1 MIKNNNYYLQEKQKF
16 INNNEKD
23 ILNYINS
30 LLTSTDIVKKFSNC
44 GISERRLRR
53 YIYQVAKGNGLSQ
66 LLESSTRKYT
76 NCNLLVKND
85 LVSKAITKKYE
96 ASKSLI
102 FKKIEEGLPLS
113 SLSKFIGIESRS
125 IFSRL
130 PQNYKALIVKNNKFH
145 KSKSSKL
152 YHQLKRDEDYQRYQK
167 LILEYVMQN
176 NCKVSIG
183 DLERHFG
190 QLNCIKR
197 VLINNKLYDVIRQY
211 GKELMLHAS
220 KRASIKGANK
230 IKELYRAVREEQIQ
244 KYEKT
249 FLQLIKDER
258 PLSFIEKDAISKSI
272 SIATVEYLFK
282 KYKDIRCK
290 WENSKY
296 YKNPM
301 YGKQPSLKAGI
312 GSSGWIVIEN
322 RKIFFRST
330 LQCQI
335 YCYLLMNDIEFQLS
349 KHKIPYWFEG
359 KVRNYF
365 PDINIGKTIF
375 QIKPK
380 GLINL
385 KQNLAK
391 FQAARIYCKKHYLEF
406 GVLTQQNYPI
416 YERNVNEYISALVN
430 EKAIIFTN
438 ERSKLK
444 FINARK
450 EYERTSY
457 TN

>member
-16 INNNEKD
+16 INDNEIV
-23 ILNYINS
+23 ILNLIKS
-30 LLTSTDIVKKFSNC
+30 GLISTAIVKQFSNW
-44 GISERRLRR
+44 GISERRLKG
-53 YIYQVAKGNGLSQ
+53 YIYEIAENNGIKQ
-66 LLESSTRKYT
+66 LLKYSTKNYT
-76 NCNLLVKND
+76 NHNTQLRRECI
-85 LVSKAITKKYE
+85 SQPITKKYQMNK
-96 ASKSLI
+96 ALI
-102 FKKIEEGLPLS
+102 FKKIEEGVSLQTLS
-113 SLSKFIGIESRS
+113 NLVNIESRALLR
-125 IFSRL
+125 RL
-130 PQNYKALIVKNNKFH
+130 PQSYKALIVANNMFQKSKALKQYH
-145 KSKSSKL
+145 KSK
-152 YHQLKRDEDYQRYQK
+152 RDQAYQK
-167 LILEYVMQN
+167 YQGLILEYLEKN
-176 NCKVSIG
+176 NYKVSIS
-183 DLERHFG
+183 DLQDHFG
-190 QLNCIKR
+190 RLNCIKD
-197 VLINNKLYDVIRQY
+197 VLINNKLYNTVRQY
-211 GKELMLHAS
+211 GKKLIQHQARKAS
-220 KRASIKGANK
+220 KMGANK
-230 IKELYRAVREEQIQ
+230 TKQLYASIREEQIQ

-258 PLSFIEKDAISKSI
+258 PFSFIKKDAISKSI
-272 SIATVEYLFK
+272 SIVTVEYLFK

>member
-1 MIKNNNYYLQEKQKF
+1 MFNNNYYLQEKQKF

-53 YIYQVAKGNGLSQ
+53 YIHQVAKGNGLTQ
-66 LLESSTRKYT
+66 LLKSSTRKHT

-102 FKKIEEGLPLS
+102 FKRIEEGLPLS

-211 GKELMLHAS
+211 GKELILHAS
-220 KRASIKGANK
+220 KKASIKGANK
-230 IKELYRAVREEQIQ
+230 IKELYRTVREEQIQ

-249 FLQLIKDER
+249 FLQLIRDER
-258 PLSFIEKDAISKSI
+258 PLSFIEKDALSKSI
-272 SIATVEYLFK
+272 SVSTVQYLYQKHRNFK
-282 KYKDIRCK
+282 CK
-290 WENSKY
+290 WENSKH

-301 YGKQPSLKAGI
+301 WGKQPSLECGI
-312 GSSGWIVIEN
+312 GSSGWVIVEDC
-322 RKIFFRST
+322 KIFFRST

-335 YCYLLMNDIEFQLS
+335 YCYLLMNNIKFQLS
-349 KHKIPYWFEG
+349 KHKIPYQFEG
-359 KVRNYF
+359 KSRNYF
-365 PDINIGKTIF
+365 PDIDIEKCIF

-380 GLINL
+380 KLINSR
-385 KQNLAK
+385 QNLAK
-391 FQAARIYCKKHYLEF
+391 FQAAKDYCKKYHLEF
-406 GVLTQQNYPI
+406 GVLTQQTYPI
-416 YERNVNEYISALVN
+416 YEKDVNDYVSAMFN
-430 EKAIIFTN
+430 TENIIFTN
-438 ERSKLK
+438 EKSKLK

-450 EYERTSY
+450 EYERTNY